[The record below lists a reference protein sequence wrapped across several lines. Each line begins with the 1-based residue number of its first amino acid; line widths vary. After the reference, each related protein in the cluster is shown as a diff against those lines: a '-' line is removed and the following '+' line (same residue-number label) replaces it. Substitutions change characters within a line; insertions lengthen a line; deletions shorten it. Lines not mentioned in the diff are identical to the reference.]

1 MRRIEG
7 RPWQRASTWASSLPD
22 RRWGFNN
29 HMSIKTHYIIIIPII
44 TENKNDLSSI
54 KVKYFLRQD
63 KNFTNI
69 DFEI

>member
-1 MRRIEG
+1 MAYLNPI
-7 RPWQRASTWASSLPD
+7 
-22 RRWGFNN
+22 N
-29 HMSIKTHYIIIIPII
+29 HMSIKTHYITIIPII

-69 DFEI
+69 DFGIEEQLHLIIKNTIQL